1 MDDYCESMAFLAQA
15 NAEAEAEAGAQA
27 AQAEAE
33 YEHEMFMQTQNDI
46 INNSAGRGVFFDSKQ
61 LQFISD
67 YVTAEIAKAKIC
79 NKCKNFNID
88 FNRGKQAGRIE
99 AAIEINKHLTFAWCK
114 QCNNCSNVANKIIK
128 QAEAVKL

>member
-1 MDDYCESMAFLAQA
+1 MDDYGESMAFLAQA
-15 NAEAEAEAGAQA
+15 NADAEAEAEAQA

-67 YVTAEIAKAKIC
+67 YVTAEIAKAFSAGYQNGVIKLADWISL
-79 NKCKNFNID
+79 NCKV
-88 FNRGKQAGRIE
+88 
-99 AAIEINKHLTFAWCK
+99 
-114 QCNNCSNVANKIIK
+114 SNVNNIHLDATKL
-128 QAEAVKL
+128 AEATRLILAEGVKK